1 MDHSLEDEFDP
12 THFSFFH
19 LFSFSL
25 INISFVQTFP
35 WAKWTGG
42 LQCGVLQHFSKMI
55 SFFFNHPLLYLRT
68 FLPHISKHFKQPNSS
83 FSVVTSFDSTQP

>member
-19 LFSFSL
+19 LFSFSHQHFFCS
-25 INISFVQTFP
+25 NISMGKMDRGITMRRFTTF
-35 WAKWTGG
+35 
-42 LQCGVLQHFSKMI
+42 LEDDL
-55 SFFFNHPLLYLRT
+55 FFNHPLLYLRT

-83 FSVVTSFDSTQP
+83 FSSVVISFDSTQP